1 MDLADQDGCF
11 HRAELTRIHPYGDG
25 LHGASSDAR
34 LISGRYG
41 GVAGVRID
49 ALLPAAEAIGFV
61 QGATL
66 ASLNLASA
74 AQFVFV

>member
-1 MDLADQDGCF
+1 
-11 HRAELTRIHPYGDG
+11 
-25 LHGASSDAR
+25 
-34 LISGRYG
+34 
-41 GVAGVRID
+41 VRID
-49 ALLPAAEAIGFV
+49 ALLPAAEVIGFV